1 MRHHPRP
8 LTGRERQKTNQNFG
22 TLVMVRWLRLC
33 TSNAG
38 GTGSIP
44 GWGTRIP
51 HGSAKKQKQNKNK
64 KTHNFFTLKL
74 EKQNVKIDIKILFLT
89 ATKDKIVQGVS
100 CSLEQYQEEK
110 KKKKVIYRNY
120 GDPLTQTQI
129 HGDSLPPKKS
139 QVFLLLTD

>member
-1 MRHHPRP
+1 M
-8 LTGRERQKTNQNFG
+8 
-22 TLVMVRWLRLC
+22 
-33 TSNAG
+33 
-38 GTGSIP
+38 
-44 GWGTRIP
+44 
-51 HGSAKKQKQNKNK
+51 
-64 KTHNFFTLKL
+64 
-74 EKQNVKIDIKILFLT
+74 KIDIKILFFT

-100 CSLEQYQEEK
+100 CSLEQYQEE